1 MDYTTSADNV
11 VHGPTGHRMHS
22 DSVAVPTVWSG
33 NDGNMIIWSLME
45 LLKLANMDGQPF
57 NPDDPDSYTLLR
69 DALLAVFAKRSDY
82 PRVYSI
88 TSLPTQDIGPITVAE
103 AGEVWIWS
111 ASAYFT
117 GYRSPLC
124 GRPIDGH
131 TLTPLASEID
141 AVGGTLSKTAYAALW
156 GYAQENGLVIPQS
169 NWDSNRGGH
178 YFVDVSGTQFRA
190 PDLRNMFRR
199 YTGSDADTSQAT
211 NLGYT
216 KADSVKS
223 HAHNAQFGT
232 VFVNSS
238 VSGGNLSSFASG
250 NSVLNTPA
258 TAPFGAGETAP
269 KHVGYQP
276 RIHI

>member
-33 NDGNMIIWSLME
+33 NDSNMIIWSLME

-57 NPDDPDSYTLLR
+57 NPDDPDSYSLLR

-82 PRVYSI
+82 PRLYSI
-88 TSLPTQDIGPITVAE
+88 TALPTQNIGPISVAE
-103 AGEVWIWS
+103 AGEIWIWS

-141 AVGGTLSKTAYAALW
+141 AVGGTLSKTAYAGLW
-156 GYAQENGLVIPQS
+156 GYAQENGLVVAAGA
-169 NWDSNRGGH
+169 WTAAMH
-178 YFVDVSGTQFRA
+178 KFVDLGGDNFRC
-190 PDLRNMFRR
+190 PDLRNQIRR
-199 YTGSDADTSQAT
+199 YTGTDADTGNARTLGTKQVGSIQRHSHTLTMFASSTVFPAGSYSAVMQTPGDSPSSAT
-211 NLGYT
+211 NET
-216 KADSVKS
+216 
-223 HAHNAQFGT
+223 
-232 VFVNSS
+232 
-238 VSGGNLSSFASG
+238 GGAETRPT
-250 NSVLNTPA
+250 NTA
-258 TAPFGAGETAP
+258 YAPR
-269 KHVGYQP
+269 V
-276 RIHI
+276 HI

>member
-82 PRVYSI
+82 PRIYSI
-88 TSLPTQDIGPITVAE
+88 TSLPTQNIGPITVAE

-124 GRPIDGH
+124 GRPLDGH
-131 TLTPLASEID
+131 TLTPLASEVD

-156 GYAQENGLVIPQS
+156 GYAQENSLVVAS
-169 NWDSNRGGH
+169 GTWTAGMH
-178 YFVDVSGTQFRA
+178 KFVDLGGDNFRC
-190 PDLRNMFRR
+190 PDLRNQFRR
-199 YTGSDADTSQAT
+199 YTGTDADTANARTLGTRQTGQIQAHDHQYLTSNT
-211 NLGYT
+211 NTSGLA
-216 KADSVKS
+216 KAAVRANTDGAADLRTES
-223 HAHNAQFGT
+223 A
-232 VFVNSS
+232 
-238 VSGGNLSSFASG
+238 GGSETRPI
-250 NSVLNTPA
+250 NTA
-258 TAPFGAGETAP
+258 YAP
-269 KHVGYQP
+269 
-276 RIHI
+276 RLHI